1 MRLISFTYRHC
12 KGGLILPGTLANNRE
27 AGTGYLDT
35 HIPPGTLVPCLENM
49 YSLDKSRLTKAEIMN
64 QLSKSNPPLP
74 IKLQGRDIVSPKG
87 RPRYLNLPTG
97 KTEGEKT

>member
-35 HIPPGTLVPCLENM
+35 HIPPGTLGPCLENIN
-49 YSLDKSRLTKAEIMN
+49 SLDNKGRNHE
-64 QLSKSNPPLP
+64 SNVKEQPPLGT
-74 IKLQGRDIVSPKG
+74 KTQGRDTALLKG
-87 RPRYLNLPTG
+87 RPQKQLVPTG
-97 KTEGEKT
+97 ITEGEIT